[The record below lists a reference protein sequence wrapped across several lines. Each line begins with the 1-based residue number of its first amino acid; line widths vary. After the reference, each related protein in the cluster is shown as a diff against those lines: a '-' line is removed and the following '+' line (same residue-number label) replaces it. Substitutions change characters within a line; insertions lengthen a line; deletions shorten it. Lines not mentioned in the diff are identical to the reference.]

1 MTTLAILW
9 IVACL
14 GIGVAHPELMK
25 LLLFFA
31 WAAMAVMA
39 IGSTLYSVFLLVSK

>member
-1 MTTLAILW
+1 MAALAILW
-9 IVACL
+9 IIICI

-31 WAAMAVMA
+31 WVAMALAA
-39 IGSTLYSVFLLVSK
+39 IGSTLYSIFLLLT